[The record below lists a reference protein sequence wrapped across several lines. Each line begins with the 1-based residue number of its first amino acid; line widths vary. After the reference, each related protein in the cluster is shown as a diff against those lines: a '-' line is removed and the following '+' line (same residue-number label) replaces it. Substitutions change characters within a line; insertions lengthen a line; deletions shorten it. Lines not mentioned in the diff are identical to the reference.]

1 MMSLFGFM
9 KKKTPPENTACTCGG
24 TCAPAAQSTSAPD
37 GAPVVKVLGGGCA
50 ACHTLMEHTQAA
62 ADALGLSVKLEAV
75 TDFAEIAKY
84 GVMST
89 PALVVNETVVSS
101 GKVLTQDEAAKALAP
116 LAQGQA

>member
-9 KKKTPPENTACTCGG
+9 KKKTTPENTACTCGG
-24 TCAPAAQSTSAPD
+24 TSAPD

>member
-1 MMSLFGFM
+1 MSLFGF
-9 KKKTPPENTACTCGG
+9 KKKQTPPQNTACTCGG
-24 TCAPAAQSTSAPD
+24 TCAPSTQSPPAPE
-37 GAPVVKVLGGGCA
+37 GAPVVKVLGSGCA
-50 ACHTLMEHTQAA
+50 ACHTLMEHTEAA
-62 ADALGLSVKLEAV
+62 ARALGLSVKLEAV

>member
-1 MMSLFGFM
+1 M
-9 KKKTPPENTACTCGG
+9 
-24 TCAPAAQSTSAPD
+24 
-37 GAPVVKVLGGGCA
+37 
-50 ACHTLMEHTQAA
+50 
-62 ADALGLSVKLEAV
+62 KLEAV

>member
-1 MMSLFGFM
+1 MQGLQSAWLFFQDQILGM
-9 KKKTPPENTACTCGG
+9 KWLNALIGNLLNTAGL
-24 TCAPAAQSTSAPD
+24 SPD
-37 GAPVVKVLGGGCA
+37 TPLGGGCA